1 MIFDMITNNKIIWL
15 KTVGKPFVSSTKKWA
30 CSNPICPYIL
40 NYISRITSSIES
52 ICWGLIPQSL
62 QYRYS
67 LPANSNTTLLRAFQL
82 SSNFSSVISEFVFSP
97 RRSLCF
103 RRFICGFTL
112 RSIYKFTFSS
122 VSNLSQFLVFQ
133 NGSEFSQPVQDEKSE
148 EMGYG

>member
-1 MIFDMITNNKIIWL
+1 MIFNMITNNNIIWI
-15 KTVGKPFVSSTKKWA
+15 KTVGKPLVSSTKKGRV
-30 CSNPICPYIL
+30 PIPYVPIPL
-40 NYISRITSSIES
+40 IYISRITSSIES

-112 RSIYKFTFSS
+112 RSIYKFTFSIIICLNS
-122 VSNLSQFLVFQ
+122 LNFQ
-133 NGSEFSQPVQDEKSE
+133 NGSEFSQPVQDETSE
-148 EMGYG
+148 EMGFR